1 MEKNISDN
9 TLVFGSCHARSCI
22 EVPSL
27 KAGNA
32 KWKAFYKKFPWLK
45 GQSFYLRRS
54 CFWNG
59 KERILLKILTIPIIW
74 VIKGYTPNYDD
85 EEDWLFYK
93 VGDYFERK
101 LVEK

>member
-32 KWKAFYKKFPWLK
+32 KWKAFYKSSHGLK
-45 GQSFYLRRS
+45 VSPSTLDVLAFGMAR
-54 CFWNG
+54 
-59 KERILLKILTIPIIW
+59 KES
-74 VIKGYTPNYDD
+74 
-85 EEDWLFYK
+85 
-93 VGDYFERK
+93 
-101 LVEK
+101 

>member
-32 KWKAFYKKFPWLK
+32 KWKALALEKFAHSILK
-45 GQSFYLRRS
+45 GMKSLAHDMSQLVDKN
-54 CFWNG
+54 FWH
-59 KERILLKILTIPIIW
+59 
-74 VIKGYTPNYDD
+74 
-85 EEDWLFYK
+85 
-93 VGDYFERK
+93 
-101 LVEK
+101 LV